1 MRIPGH
7 WIAFS
12 LVLIAPIAATARA
25 AQDGSQNANS
35 QAPAPPNVA
44 TPPADAVRTASGL
57 AMLQLKSGAGAEHPA
72 GDDCAVVTFTAWKR
86 DGSVFSTSG
95 AHAEPTSQCL
105 NTAIP
110 GISEALKLMVAGEKR
125 RVWIPAELAFAAH
138 VAHHGPKQLHEPPPP
153 HVDLT
158 VDVELIQILKAPRP
172 PADLK
177 LPPAGALRTIS
188 GVAIEILTPG
198 TGSNHPNANSQV
210 TLNYSGWTT
219 DGKLFESTIMAGHPA
234 VVLLGTALAGWR
246 EALPRMLPG
255 EKARI
260 WIPAALAYGN
270 KPLERM
276 VPAGDLVYDIEL
288 IEFK

>member
-1 MRIPGH
+1 
-7 WIAFS
+7 
-12 LVLIAPIAATARA
+12 
-25 AQDGSQNANS
+25 
-35 QAPAPPNVA
+35 
-44 TPPADAVRTASGL
+44 
-57 AMLQLKSGAGAEHPA
+57 
-72 GDDCAVVTFTAWKR
+72 
-86 DGSVFSTSG
+86 
-95 AHAEPTSQCL
+95 
-105 NTAIP
+105 
-110 GISEALKLMVAGEKR
+110 
-125 RVWIPAELAFAAH
+125 
-138 VAHHGPKQLHEPPPP
+138 
-153 HVDLT
+153 
-158 VDVELIQILKAPRP
+158 
-172 PADLK
+172 
-177 LPPAGALRTIS
+177 
-188 GVAIEILTPG
+188 VAIEILTPG